1 MAKSMCHISV
11 FMMFMYVILG
21 SAGKRDVEETPEEA
35 LFYTDHISPLL
46 EKLYVSGK
54 SKFCYFILTSL
65 FLSHRDDCLYSCL
78 ICLLS

>member
-1 MAKSMCHISV
+1 MARSMCHISV

-54 SKFCYFILTSL
+54 SKFCYFYFNFPPPPPPPIIFFQL
-65 FLSHRDDCLYSCL
+65 
-78 ICLLS
+78 

>member
-1 MAKSMCHISV
+1 
-11 FMMFMYVILG
+11 MYVILG

-54 SKFCYFILTSL
+54 SKFCYF
-65 FLSHRDDCLYSCL
+65 Y
-78 ICLLS
+78 